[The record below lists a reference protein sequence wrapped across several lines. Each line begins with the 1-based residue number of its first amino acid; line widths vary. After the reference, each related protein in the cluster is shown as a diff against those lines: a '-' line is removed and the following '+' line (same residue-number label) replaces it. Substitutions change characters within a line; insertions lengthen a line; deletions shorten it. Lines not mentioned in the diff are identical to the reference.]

1 LKDAIVYNRPW
12 NEVFVKSNGNEIHII
27 CSTEEQLD
35 SVVERMQTDN
45 CVLSG
50 YEEWDEDE
58 DRRWILQ
65 FIVGDDDM
73 KIDVELN

>member
-1 LKDAIVYNRPW
+1 MKDNIVYNRPW

-27 CSTEEQLD
+27 CSTEEQLEH
-35 SVVERMQTDN
+35 VVDRMQTDN

>member
-1 LKDAIVYNRPW
+1 LKDNIVYNRPW

-27 CSTEEQLD
+27 CSTEEQLEH
-35 SVVERMQTDN
+35 VVDRMQTDN